1 MAKDSRAEFVKKY
14 RPIAEQ
20 VGKEIGVDPN
30 VILSQWALE
39 SGWGKTV
46 PAENNIAG
54 IKDFTGAGTPAKDNK
69 LGTTA
74 NYARFESPEVFGVY
88 YSDMMQRQFPNALNT
103 GSDIGAFTRGLRSGR
118 SGSYFEA
125 DPTKYAV
132 GLTAIHNSLP
142 GTDQAPRPTVEEP
155 KEQEAPEETD
165 DQMEAR
171 MQADEE
177 AFERRQAQ
185 LYGGVAGATLSGK
198 KVLGDL
204 VESGAARIGRGLQ
217 TGRASVPMGGL
228 PATGSLPA
236 PPTPA
241 APPAGGLSVEPTS
254 AQTTRILQGTTG
266 DAGTTGRARMSGFNT
281 ETSQVSQAQ
290 KEAYAR
296 AQALKNL
303 GVVAEDAP
311 AFFSKQPGM
320 TSSPSGVLI
329 PRSEPAQTL
338 GPRGPSGERGYTR
351 PSQIPSQL
359 TTGGGPALDIYKPQ
373 TAKAVSGLDSVSQL
387 FKRMMGG
394 VGPVASTVSKYVAPP
409 LALASAAGEG
419 MNIAQQA
426 GKPKG
431 QRDLTSMGLSGLNI
445 LGSGMSMFPPTMAV
459 GIPLSLGT
467 AAAQAYRQNP
477 EFKKFVDE
485 TVMQRSESPDGG
497 LPYAAP

>member
-39 SGWGKTV
+39 SGWGSAV

-69 LGTTA
+69 LGTTS

-88 YSDMMQRQFPNALNT
+88 YSDMMQRQFPKALNT

-142 GTDQAPRPTVEEP
+142 GTEPAPRPTVEEP
-155 KEQEAPEETD
+155 KEQEPPEQVD
-165 DQMEAR
+165 DQMDAR

-185 LYGGVAGATLSGK
+185 IYGGVAGAALSGK
-198 KVLGDL
+198 QAIGDII
-204 VESGAARIGRGLQ
+204 ESGAARVGRGFQ
-217 TGRASVPMGGL
+217 TGRASVPTGGL
-228 PATGSLPA
+228 PATPA
-236 PPTPA
+236 PA
-241 APPAGGLSVEPTS
+241 ASPAGGLSVEPTS

-296 AQALKNL
+296 AQALKNM

-351 PSQIPSQL
+351 PPQIPSQL
-359 TTGGGPALDIYKPQ
+359 TTGGAPALDLYRPPP
-373 TAKAVSGLDSVSQL
+373 AKAVSGLESVSQL
-387 FKRMMGG
+387 FKRMIDKT
-394 VGPVASTVSKYVAPP
+394 GPVASTVGKYVAPP

-419 MNIAQQA
+419 MNIVQQA
-426 GKPKG
+426 GKPKD
-431 QRDLTSMGLSGLNI
+431 QRDLMSMGLSGLNI
-445 LGSGMSMFPPTMAV
+445 IGSGMSMFPVTMPI

-485 TVMQRSESPDGG
+485 NVMQRSESPDGG